1 MDNRPTKKRRQK
13 NTSLGINNDV
23 DNVVD
28 LTITTDNSPL
38 SLSARGS
45 ASASASAAIST
56 QRNDININNGLRCCR
71 FNITT
76 DDHVVISLLDDS
88 SDDDDDNGGG
98 KLPPSLKATRNDY
111 NAKKRSRNQLPDD
124 EQMFICLD
132 GDDGDNDIVT
142 DIDTDLK
149 KSSDPT
155 LLVATGSASVV
166 SLVNEPT
173 QPTSPPH
180 NNDSARREHR
190 VVHQSSPFA
199 TVAESYLD
207 TTRNSLTHEEKT
219 RNYDDARRPQ
229 ENLYKDLNHLIGQRK
244 ILIRGGDVELH
255 NVCQG
260 EINRIRDEISIARK
274 NAREDIFH
282 ANNSAGGMGIQIDQG
297 NDYDYDG
304 STTTSRINIDLHGQY
319 VEDAKILFDEKVM
332 PVLPV
337 QKRIGVVTGRGKHS
351 KTAKGQSKLRTG
363 LVDHIRRMEDYRSGR
378 MRYVSSL
385 YK

>member
-13 NTSLGINNDV
+13 NISMSINNDD

-38 SLSARGS
+38 SLKAQGS
-45 ASASASAAIST
+45 ASATASAAIST
-56 QRNDININNGLRCCR
+56 QRNDININNGRKRCR
-71 FNITT
+71 FDITT
-76 DDHVVISLLDDS
+76 DEHGVISLLDDS

-98 KLPPSLKATRNDY
+98 KLLSSSKSTRNDY

-124 EQMFICLD
+124 EQIFICLD
-132 GDDGDNDIVT
+132 DDDGDT

-149 KSSDPT
+149 KSSDPIF
-155 LLVATGSASVV
+155 LVATGSASAL

-199 TVAESYLD
+199 TMAESYLD

-282 ANNSAGGMGIQIDQG
+282 ANNSAGGMGIQINQG
-297 NDYDYDG
+297 DDYDYDG

-337 QKRIGVVTGRGKHS
+337 QKLVGVVTGRGKHS

-363 LVDHIRRMEDYRSGR
+363 LVDHIRRMEDYRNGR
-378 MRYVSSL
+378 MRYVSFL